1 MSFSSPYRPLRPGQ
15 PIVAKEINR
24 ALTDLQ
30 RSALS
35 VSGAGFSDELGQTII
50 DVRAPKTRQIKITGG
65 SNPYSWVEVAIDETG
80 LVYETGDASGS
91 TGSLAARERTGNERV
106 PVDTIVEA
114 TLDENTNQWMFT
126 YLADAG
132 SFFPAK
138 VTARTLIDGKQTY
151 DWTEQEFATLG
162 ASGTDKSGGRSGTS
176 SSHPAYEINNK
187 IVANNTYV
195 WVRKGFEGE
204 SDDDYRFAAPDG
216 SVGVYTW
223 TGIKTADYSA
233 NVWEAIPVTPASTA
247 PIITL
252 PDFAT
257 SVTNDRVLISV
268 QYDFTAGVGVRVQPY
283 GSDKINGST
292 AFGYWLLL
300 DEGIARGVSGAGVG
314 GFWEFIR
321 SNSSSVGWV
330 TGRSWQNT

>member
-1 MSFSSPYRPLRPGQ
+1 MDRL
-15 PIVAKEINR
+15 E
-24 ALTDLQ
+24 
-30 RSALS
+30 S
-35 VSGAGFSDELGQTII
+35 VSDMAVGKNSGVSDEFGQFLIY
-50 DVRAPKTRQIKITGG
+50 DESAPKTTIRILSG
-65 SNPYSWVEVAIDETG
+65 SNPYAWEEVRQKDDGSWEATG
-80 LVYETGDASGS
+80 IRAGTTTSSPAY
-91 TGSLAARERTGNERV
+91 ERTGNSEV
-106 PVDTIVEA
+106 SSGAVVEA
-114 TLDENTNQWMFT
+114 QMATDPAGEPRWLFASPNP
-126 YLADAG
+126 AG

-162 ASGTDKSGGRSGTS
+162 ASGTDKAGGRSGTS
-176 SSHPAYEINNK
+176 SSHPAYEINNR
-187 IVANNTYV
+187 IVANDTYV
-195 WVRKGFEGE
+195 WMRKGFEGE

-233 NVWEAIPVTPASTA
+233 NVWEAVPVTPASTA

-257 SVTNDRVLISV
+257 SAINDRVLISV